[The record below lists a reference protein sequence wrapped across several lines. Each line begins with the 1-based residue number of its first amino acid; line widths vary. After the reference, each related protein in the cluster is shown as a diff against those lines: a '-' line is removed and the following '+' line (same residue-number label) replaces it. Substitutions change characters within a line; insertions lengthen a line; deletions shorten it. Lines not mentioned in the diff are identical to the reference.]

1 MLQTGAEMRGARGA
15 SRNGEATIMSVGR
28 IEIRRLTTLPTE
40 IRTLVDAGTA
50 EGFSFADRLVR
61 DWESGQ
67 NCFDEPGEVFFGAYL
82 DEQLV
87 GFGGLN
93 RDPYLNAPEIG
104 RVRHVY
110 VAPKHRNLG
119 IGTQL
124 IGRILE
130 SAPQT
135 FTEIRLR
142 TKDAGSFYER
152 LGFRRA
158 ESDTATH
165 VLDMRRSG
173 TDVSP
178 DA

>member
-1 MLQTGAEMRGARGA
+1 
-15 SRNGEATIMSVGR
+15 MSVGR

-40 IRTLVDAGTA
+40 IRALVDAGTA
-50 EGFSFADRLVR
+50 EGFSFAARLVQ

-67 NCFDEPGEVFFGAYL
+67 NCFHD
-82 DEQLV
+82 
-87 GFGGLN
+87 
-93 RDPYLNAPEIG
+93 
-104 RVRHVY
+104 
-110 VAPKHRNLG
+110 
-119 IGTQL
+119 
-124 IGRILE
+124 
-130 SAPQT
+130 APQT
-135 FTEIRLR
+135 FTEVRLR

-152 LGFRRA
+152 LGFRLS